1 MKNIVLLTVI
11 FIAFVL
17 SSFGQK
23 AEVEKRMQ
31 EYGIPSDFFVD
42 NLKDENAKYSFSIR
56 TTTEATGQETK
67 VEEGIFDPSKS
78 EGEKWKLLSVNGKTP
93 TKKQIKQFHN
103 EHNTSEDSGAGEPE
117 DDDWKILEDNDT
129 QLVIEFRYREE
140 NLPHKYKF
148 LAQCKG
154 KVFIDKEKKRLDKV
168 DFYNTGTV
176 KIKMFNVDKLDM
188 TMYYK
193 PDEGSKTYLLDRETM
208 MFDTHVLGQPV
219 EVKTVSEFYDYQEA
233 K

>member
-1 MKNIVLLTVI
+1 L
-11 FIAFVL
+11 
-17 SSFGQK
+17 
-23 AEVEKRMQ
+23 
-31 EYGIPSDFFVD
+31 
-42 NLKDENAKYSFSIR
+42 
-56 TTTEATGQETK
+56 
-67 VEEGIFDPSKS
+67 
-78 EGEKWKLLSVNGKTP
+78 
-93 TKKQIKQFHN
+93 
-103 EHNTSEDSGAGEPE
+103 E
-117 DDDWKILEDNDT
+117 DDDT

>member
-23 AEVEKRMQ
+23 AEVEKRME

-42 NLKDENAKYSFSIR
+42 NLKDENAKYRFSIR
-56 TTTEATGQETK
+56 TTTETTGQETK

-78 EGEKWKLLSVNGKTP
+78 EGEKWKLLSVNGKAP
-93 TKKQIKQFHN
+93 TKKQIKQFHK

-117 DDDWKILEDNDT
+117 DDDWEVVEDNDT
-129 QLVIEFRYREE
+129 QLVIEFKYREE

-193 PDEGSKTYLLDRETM
+193 PDEGSKTYLLDKETM

-219 EVKTVSEFYDYQEA
+219 EVKTVSEFYDYQEV

>member
-1 MKNIVLLTVI
+1 MDFRNFFRTAI
-11 FIAFVL
+11 IAAFAIALASNGFAQRRGATTGPEEFFKRVKP
-17 SSFGQK
+17 GQWL
-23 AEVEKRMQ
+23 EIE
-31 EYGIPSDFFVD
+31 GIPQKDLSILATKATILTGDF
-42 NLKDENAKYSFSIR
+42 
-56 TTTEATGQETK
+56 Q
-67 VEEGIFDPSKS
+67 
-78 EGEKWKLLSVNGKTP
+78 
-93 TKKQIKQFHN
+93 
-103 EHNTSEDSGAGEPE
+103 
-117 DDDWKILEDNDT
+117 DDDWEIVEDNDT
-129 QLVIEFRYREE
+129 QLVIEFKYREE